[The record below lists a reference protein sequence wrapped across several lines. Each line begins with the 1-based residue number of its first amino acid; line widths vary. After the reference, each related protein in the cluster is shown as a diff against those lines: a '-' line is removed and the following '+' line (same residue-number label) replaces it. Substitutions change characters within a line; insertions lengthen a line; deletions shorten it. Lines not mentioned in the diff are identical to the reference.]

1 MTSKEFLLCSEAREK
16 ILHGGMQLDEQRK
29 GRSR

>member
-1 MTSKEFLLCSEAREK
+1 MASKEFLLCSDSREK
-16 ILHGGMQLDEQRK
+16 ILHGGMQFDEQMK